1 MRNRAIIKKAA
12 AGLMLTV
19 VNATTAWAAEAARED
34 SSDLFVYI
42 FLGFCAL
49 IVVAQLIPAAMMVLG
64 IAKGVKK
71 TAPEPV
77 TVAADHTPAREG

>member
-1 MRNRAIIKKAA
+1 MKNTAIIRKAA
-12 AGLMLTV
+12 AVLMVLFA
-19 VNATTAWAAEAARED
+19 NATTAWAADVARQD

-49 IVVAQLIPAAMMVLG
+49 IIVAQLIPAAMMVLG

-71 TAPEPV
+71 TTPETVP
-77 TVAADHTPAREG
+77 VAADHTAPREG

>member
-12 AGLMLTV
+12 AGLMVLLANT
-19 VNATTAWAAEAARED
+19 TTAWAAEAARED
-34 SSDLFVYI
+34 SSDMFVYI
-42 FLGFCAL
+42 FLGFCAV

-71 TAPEPV
+71 TTPEAVP
-77 TVAADHTPAREG
+77 VAAEHTAPREG

>member
-1 MRNRAIIKKAA
+1 MKNTAIIKKAA
-12 AGLMLTV
+12 AVLMVLFANV
-19 VNATTAWAAEAARED
+19 TTAWAADVARED

-42 FLGFCAL
+42 FLGFCAV

-71 TAPEPV
+71 TTPETVPV
-77 TVAADHTPAREG
+77 VADHTAPGEG